1 VNFRRALLLPLVA
14 AALAYG
20 AFVRMP
26 GSENVRVAQMLA
38 LLACGMGLGIA
49 LAHLKLALS
58 AKPK

>member
-1 VNFRRALLLPLVA
+1 
-14 AALAYG
+14 
-20 AFVRMP
+20 MP